1 MEFEEHGNPQC
12 GVISQESDLLRLA
25 NEWDVMQNWGV
36 FAEHGADISKTIFA
50 IKSYLYQMEHKFSRK
65 EDYFHLR
72 GQDNIL
78 HYLPIKEMCI
88 RLHNDDSLFET
99 LARIAAARTA
109 GCDFVVSVPNDLS
122 NPVTSFLEHRY
133 GQALLK
139 KGQMIYESDEHLAE
153 KLHSIDRIR
162 YAAPERVPD
171 GLFREAAKNGFFI
184 SRSPVYMEGH
194 LELLHYFRQQS
205 ICDNYHRYGNLGERG
220 ELK

>member
-1 MEFEEHGNPQC
+1 
-12 GVISQESDLLRLA
+12 
-25 NEWDVMQNWGV
+25 
-36 FAEHGADISKTIFA
+36 
-50 IKSYLYQMEHKFSRK
+50 
-65 EDYFHLR
+65 
-72 GQDNIL
+72 
-78 HYLPIKEMCI
+78 MCI

-171 GLFREAAKNGFFI
+171 GLFREAAKNGFLFQEARYI
-184 SRSPVYMEGH
+184 WKAVWNYCTTSDSNQSVIIITDMGI
-194 LELLHYFRQQS
+194 LVTGGDLL
-205 ICDNYHRYGNLGERG
+205 
-220 ELK
+220 